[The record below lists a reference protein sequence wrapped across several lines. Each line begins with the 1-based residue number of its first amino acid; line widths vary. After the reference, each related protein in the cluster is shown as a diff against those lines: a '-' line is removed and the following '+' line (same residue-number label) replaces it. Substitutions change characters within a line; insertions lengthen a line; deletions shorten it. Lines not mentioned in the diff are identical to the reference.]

1 MANNAFPIR
10 SNQLNVSQEIDRWLE
25 GWDVPASSGYG
36 EFQGN
41 VVTVGQQFN
50 LIDLGTGLNGSLVEF
65 DGISITTN
73 KDVYLQILAN
83 TYPSGDATVMPRM
96 PGFDWRQNVNGT
108 IVLPMKIFS
117 LGQMQYRVN
126 ALQQTGQSG
135 INITDLRV
143 TANLINLRRY
153 ANSNL
158 RQADKVLY
166 YGGDSVTALTS
177 VGVRA
182 YRTAA
187 FHIFQVETAIN
198 SAYEVAQSPLS
209 IRLVNKA
216 IGSQTVFDFVKYIES
231 GVASIAQADIF
242 MLCYGINEAMANM
255 DPSTFSDYLQ
265 TVWDWFRITYR
276 DRHMV
281 LVGSTPLNS
290 NTNENRLIV
299 LRQAMSDFATE
310 LADERVSYVSMAN
323 TFDRL
328 VLSNYNNND
337 GVHPGTPACW
347 DAMAQVQYN
356 HILTNAHCRR
366 VLGLPAL

>member
-25 GWDVPASSGYG
+25 GWDVPASAGFG

-50 LIDLGTGLNGSLVEF
+50 IIDLGTGLNGSIVEF

-73 KDVYLQILAN
+73 KDVYLQIVAN

-117 LGQMQYRVN
+117 LGQMQYRINV
-126 ALQQTGQSG
+126 LQQVGQSG

-143 TANLINLRRY
+143 TANLFNIRRY
-153 ANSNL
+153 ANSNV
-158 RQADKVLY
+158 RTADKVIY
-166 YGGDSVTALTS
+166 YAGDSVTALTS

-182 YRTAA
+182 YRTAD
-187 FHIFQVETAIN
+187 FHIFQVENAIN
-198 SAYEVAQSPLS
+198 KAYDEAGSPLS

-216 IGSQTVFDFVKYIES
+216 IGSQTVFDFVKYIQS
-231 GVASIAQADIF
+231 GVATIPQCDIF

-255 DPSTFSDYLQ
+255 DPAVFKGYLQ
-265 TVWDWFRITYR
+265 QVWDWFKTNYESG
-276 DRHMV
+276 HMV
-281 LVGSTPLNS
+281 IVGSTPLNN
-290 NTNENRLIV
+290 NTNEARLVILRATIV
-299 LRQAMSDFATE
+299 QFVTE
-310 LADERVSYVSMAN
+310 INDPRLSECSMAN
-323 TFDRL
+323 TFNRL
-328 VLSNYNNND
+328 DLSFYNNSD
-337 GVHPGTPACW
+337 GVHPGIPAAW
-347 DAMAQVQYN
+347 NPMGQVQYT
-356 HILTNAHCRR
+356 HVLDNADCRR
-366 VLGLPAL
+366 ALSFPAA